1 MRNIGTKYWAG
12 QLSMF
17 LAPKRKTYTS
27 IYYKTKKLKSS
38 IAGKQ
43 LVSGGSTKNCFQGSK
58 KLLENHYG
66 GDQIL

>member
-1 MRNIGTKYWAG
+1 
-12 QLSMF
+12 MF

-27 IYYKTKKLKSS
+27 IYYKTKKLKFS

-43 LVSGGSTKNCFQGSK
+43 LVSGGSTKNYFQGSK

-66 GDQIL
+66 EDQIL